1 MEELAITLVRGI
13 GMGSVFSLVAMS
25 LNVIYNSTDILN
37 FAQGDWVVVGGL
49 LAFLTL
55 QPETGPVP
63 WLLLIGAMGL
73 ATAAGM
79 ATQGWLTLLPL
90 KSSVEQHSWLVTTL
104 AASAV
109 ITSLILI
116 FQGPEPIV
124 VRSTLGTF
132 ELLGTR
138 HPVLYPILLA
148 LAVAVFLTLRWFHSR
163 TLVGLTMHALRQDL
177 DAARAAGAPVR
188 RLQLLA
194 FGIAGVMVGMTGFVG
209 APVLSLSQAS
219 GIDFALNGF
228 VVAVVGGLGNQ
239 MGALIAGP
247 VLGMLSVLAVFTVGG
262 EFEQA
267 VALFVLIAVLLAKP
281 EGVFGRPA
289 ARRV

>member
-1 MEELAITLVRGI
+1 MEEFAITLVRGI
-13 GMGSVFSLVAMS
+13 GLGSVFSLVAMS
-25 LNVIYNSTDILN
+25 LNIVYNSTDILN

-49 LAFLTL
+49 LAFLAL
-55 QPETGPVP
+55 EPGGGAIP
-63 WLLLIGAMGL
+63 WLLLIFAMGI
-73 ATAAGM
+73 AVAFGM

-124 VRSTLGTF
+124 VGNPFGTF
-132 ELLGTR
+132 EFLGTR
-138 HPVLYPILLA
+138 HPWLYPILLV
-148 LAVAVFLTLRWFHSR
+148 LAVLTFLGLRWFHSR

-194 FGIAGVMVGMTGFVG
+194 FAISGLVVGVTGFVG
-209 APVLSLSQAS
+209 SPVLSLSQSS

-239 MGALIAGP
+239 LGALIAGP

-267 VALFVLIAVLLAKP
+267 VALLLLIAVLLVKP

>member
-1 MEELAITLVRGI
+1 MEEFAITLVRGI
-13 GMGSVFSLVAMS
+13 GLGSVFSLVAMS
-25 LNVIYNSTDILN
+25 LNVVYNSTDILN

-55 QPETGPVP
+55 QPDGGAIP
-63 WLLLIGAMGL
+63 WLLLIFGMGV
-73 ATAAGM
+73 AVAIGM

-124 VRSTLGTF
+124 VGNPFGTF
-132 ELLGTR
+132 EFLGTR
-138 HPVLYPILLA
+138 HPWLYPILLV
-148 LAVAVFLTLRWFHSR
+148 LAVLTFVGLRWFHSR

-194 FGIAGVMVGMTGFVG
+194 FAISGLIVGVTGFVG
-209 APVLSLSQAS
+209 SPVLSLSQSS

-239 MGALIAGP
+239 LGALIAGP

-267 VALFVLIAVLLAKP
+267 VALLLLIAVLLVKP